1 MPKSHPIALLI
12 LLLLLEYPLLAPSSA
27 QSTSKPQQYTFRV
40 VHSFPHD
47 PAAFTQGLEYR
58 NGFLYES
65 TGLKG
70 RSSLRKVR
78 LETGEV
84 LQRIDLSPEY
94 FGEGITVLKN
104 EIVQLTWRSH
114 IGFVYNL
121 SDFRLLRQF
130 SYPGEGWGL
139 ANDGHEI
146 FMSDGSDEIR
156 VLDPATLTE
165 KRRFQV
171 RDGTKPIR
179 NLNELEYVEG
189 ELYANIWQTDRIARI
204 SPRTGEVLAWIDL
217 TGLLSPVYRTEE
229 GAVLNGIAYDAKRK
243 RLFVTGKL
251 WPSLFEIQLV
261 PKKGK

>member
-1 MPKSHPIALLI
+1 MPKSRPLVLAVV
-12 LLLLLEYPLLAPSSA
+12 LLLLEHLLLAPSSA
-27 QSTSKPQQYTFRV
+27 QGNWKPTQYTFRV

-121 SDFRLLRQF
+121 SDFHLQRQF
-130 SYPGEGWGL
+130 SYQGEGWGL
-139 ANDGHEI
+139 TNNGREI
-146 FMSDGSDEIR
+146 FMSDGTSEIR
-156 VLDPATLTE
+156 VLDPTTLTE
-165 KRRFQV
+165 KRRFKV
-171 RDGTKPIR
+171 HEGTKQR
-179 NLNELEYVEG
+179 AE
-189 ELYANIWQTDRIARI
+189 
-204 SPRTGEVLAWIDL
+204 RTGVCRGRTLRQHLANRSHRPH
-217 TGLLSPVYRTEE
+217 LSQNRRGARLDRPHRPVKSCLSNGRRR
-229 GAVLNGIAYDAKRK
+229 GAERN
-243 RLFVTGKL
+243 RL
-251 WPSLFEIQLV
+251 
-261 PKKGK
+261 